1 MIIYISK
8 GEVDFNLGVQPGV
21 RAKIMIKY
29 KTYATIKFKNKNI

>member
-29 KTYATIKFKNKNI
+29 KTYANNKIQK